1 MTAIRDELV
10 ALHRQDPLL
19 KVETVHEWAI
29 ANPQSAL
36 HGELEW
42 DNEVAGHRHRLDQI
56 RRLIAIHIVS
66 PSGARQVISLSIDR
80 VRPGGGYRDLDS
92 VLKVATLREVMLD
105 DALADLERMRVK
117 YEHLSELAKVWGEV
131 DRVKEAQ
138 RRKAKPSS
146 AEQRRA

>member
-1 MTAIRDELV
+1 
-10 ALHRQDPLL
+10 
-19 KVETVHEWAI
+19 
-29 ANPQSAL
+29 
-36 HGELEW
+36 
-42 DNEVAGHRHRLDQI
+42 
-56 RRLIAIHIVS
+56 
-66 PSGARQVISLSIDR
+66 VISLSIDR
-80 VRPGGGYRDLDS
+80 VRPGGGYRHIDS
-92 VLKVATLREVMLD
+92 ILPVASLREVMID